1 MARHKEFDVDEALDS
16 ALDLFWATGYEA
28 TSMQDL
34 VDRLGINRGS
44 LYATFGSKD
53 ELYRRAFDRY
63 AERSGAALEE
73 ALAGPGPIRD
83 RLGAF
88 LRDLV
93 ANPDGRGCFVVNTV
107 CERNP
112 TDPASREAT
121 TTSLDATR
129 RLLVDR
135 LRAAAAVGELA
146 SDTTPEVA
154 AETVLVLMQGLQ
166 VMTKAGAD
174 LTELGPVIDTT
185 LDGIT

>member
-1 MARHKEFDVDEALDS
+1 MARHKEFDVDEALES
-16 ALDLFWATGYEA
+16 ALDLFWSKGYEA

-53 ELYRRAFDRY
+53 ELYRRAFDLY
-63 AERSGAALEE
+63 TERSGGDLGTL
-73 ALAGPGPIRD
+73 LAGPGPIRD

-88 LRDLV
+88 LTSLV
-93 ANPDGRGCFVVNTV
+93 AEPDGRGCFVVNTV

-112 TDPASREAT
+112 IDPASREAT
-121 TTSLDATR
+121 TTSLTATR
-129 RLLVDR
+129 RLLVDH

-146 SDTTPEVA
+146 PDITPEIA

-166 VMTKAGAD
+166 VMTKAGAGAA
-174 LTELGPVIDTT
+174 ELGPVIDAT
-185 LDGIT
+185 LDRIT